1 MGMSSPRS
9 GPDMPMYA
17 YKGVSPSGKT
27 VNGMRDADSP
37 KTLRQVLRKDGV
49 LVTTFE
55 LSKGGKAVAG
65 PGGKKK
71 GGLNREVDLGGVF
84 SGVRKVEVAAF
95 TRQMATLI
103 KAGIPLAES
112 LGALTDQITN
122 VRFKT
127 PVSEVRTNVNE
138 GMALADALAK
148 HPKLFDELF
157 VSMVRAGELAG
168 NLDEVL
174 SRLADFLEGSQ
185 KLKSKIQGAMIYPLV
200 MVVVGVVIMTILMV
214 KVIPNITSMFTSQ
227 GKTLP
232 INTRMLIWTSDFMG
246 HNILWLII
254 GWTLAIVLFIQWT
267 RSKDGRPLWHRF
279 VLKLPVVGQ
288 LVRTINVG
296 RFARTLGT
304 MLQAGVPM
312 LRSLDTAK
320 MIMGNVILR
329 GVVED
334 AKKAVTEGD
343 SLAAALKRSGEFP
356 ATMIHMTAVGE
367 RAGQLEQM
375 LERIATTYESE
386 VDTKLTRLTGLLEP
400 LMLVIMGGAVAF
412 IVFSIL
418 QPIMDLG
425 SLSSPH

>member
-1 MGMSSPRS
+1 
-9 GPDMPMYA
+9 MPMYA
-17 YKGVSPSGKT
+17 YKGLATNGKNVT
-27 VNGMRDADSP
+27 GMREADTP
-37 KTLRQVLRKDGV
+37 KTLRQILRKDGV
-49 LVTTFE
+49 LVTSFE
-55 LSKGGKAVAG
+55 LSKGGRGNVGGA
-65 PGGKKK
+65 PGAKKK

-84 SGVRKVEVAAF
+84 SGVRKVEIAAF

-103 KAGIPLAES
+103 KAGIPLAEA
-112 LGALTDQITN
+112 LGALVDQITN

-138 GMALADALAK
+138 GMSLGDALAK

-174 SRLADFLEGSQ
+174 TRLADFLEGSQ
-185 KLKSKIQGAMIYPLV
+185 KLKSKIQGAMIYPII
-200 MVVVGVVIMTILMV
+200 MVVVGVIIMTVLMV
-214 KVIPNITSMFTSQ
+214 KVIPNITQMFAQQ

-232 INTRMLIWTSDFMG
+232 LNTRMLIWTSDFMG
-246 HNILWLII
+246 HNILWLAI
-254 GWTLAIVLFIQWT
+254 GTTLAIVLFMQWT
-267 RSKDGRPLWHRF
+267 RSKDGKPIWHRF
-279 VLKLPVVGQ
+279 VLKMPVLGQ

-320 MIMGNVILR
+320 QIMGNVVLQ
-329 GVVED
+329 GAVDD

-343 SLAAALKRSGEFP
+343 SLAATLKRSGQFP

-367 RAGQLEQM
+367 KAGQLEQM
-375 LERIATTYESE
+375 LDRVAQTYEAE
-386 VDTKLTRLTGLLEP
+386 VDTKLTRFTGLLEP

-425 SLSSPH
+425 SLSGTH